1 MPVSYELEGHVVRLT
16 LDRPEAMNA
25 IDLEMWR
32 QLGEATT
39 RLEADP
45 EAWVGI
51 ITGSGERAFC
61 AGADIKTT
69 IRTLMDDPRSGQF
82 TQPHTL
88 MRGQDLTK
96 PLIAAVNGVA
106 FGGGLEIM
114 LACDIRVASTNA
126 RFGAPEV
133 SLGLIPGWG
142 GTQRLPRHI
151 PAAVAAMMVLSGE
164 PISAEDALSWGLVSE
179 LAAPQELNEKV
190 ERLAATLC
198 TRGPVALRAAKR
210 ALAAAYNLP
219 LKAGLAV
226 EQELFE
232 SLAYTADVTEGIA
245 AFEEKRAPRFTG
257 R

>member
-1 MPVSYELEGHVVRLT
+1 MPVTYDLRGHVAVLT

-25 IDLEMWR
+25 IDLDMWQ

-39 RLEADP
+39 RLEDDP

-69 IRTLMDDPRSGQF
+69 IRTLMDDPRSGKF
-82 TQPHTL
+82 TQPQTL
-88 MRGQDLTK
+88 MRGQELTK
-96 PLIAAVNGVA
+96 PLIAAVNGA
-106 FGGGLEIM
+106 ALGGGLEIM
-114 LACDIRVASTNA
+114 LACDIRIASTKA

-142 GTQRLPRHI
+142 ATQRLPRHI
-151 PAAVAAMMVLSGE
+151 PAAVAARMVLSGE
-164 PISAEDALSWGLVSE
+164 PISAEEALRWGLVSDLAVPEE
-179 LAAPQELNEKV
+179 LREKAD
-190 ERLAATLC
+190 RLAATLC

-210 ALAAAYNLP
+210 ALAAAFNLP
-219 LKAGLAV
+219 LNEGLKV
-226 EQELFE
+226 EQQLFE
-232 SLAYTADVTEGIA
+232 SLAYTADVTEGVA
-245 AFEEKRAPRFTG
+245 AFEEKRPPMFMG